1 MNFQKKINIYI
12 FLAIAGLAFLSV
24 FFFFRIDLTSEKRY
38 SISQPT
44 KTLLKKANAPLKVSI
59 YLEGDLNPGFTRL
72 KNSTKSLLDEMSVY
86 AAEGIDMEF
95 INPSTAATQAER
107 EQKYLELE
115 AEGMTPTAIYERD
128 KEGKSIQKIVF
139 PWVKMTYGNKTVVVN
154 LLKNIRGLQGE
165 ENLNIS
171 IENLEFEI
179 TDGIRR
185 LINSQVSKIAFIE
198 GHGELNEAETYDI
211 SKVLSR
217 YFQIDRGTLA
227 TDATILTE
235 YKAIIIAKPTQPFSE
250 SDKYII
256 DQYIMNG
263 GKVLWLMDGV
273 RVSMENL
280 STTGISPAIA
290 LDLNLDDLLF
300 KYGIRIQPV
309 LLQDVQCASVPVNIA
324 PEGTQ
329 PQFEPTPWFFAP
341 LLLTSSQHPIS
352 KNITEVRSEFV
363 STIEVVGEN
372 NNTKASLLLATSDNT
387 HVFSTPATIDLSET
401 HDTKDKNYFNMSYMP
416 VSVLME
422 GEFESNFANRM
433 RPKEIINAFPLLKK
447 SLKTRQ
453 IFVADGDIIRNET
466 NGIASDST
474 TLPLGFDR
482 YMNQQFG
489 NREFI
494 ANAVL
499 YLTDDE
505 GWIDLRSRSL
515 KLRLLNKQLVNNE
528 RLTIQL
534 VSILTPLL
542 LLAIFGVL
550 YNILRKRKYTK

>member
-1 MNFQKKINIYI
+1 M
-12 FLAIAGLAFLSV
+12 
-24 FFFFRIDLTSEKRY
+24 
-38 SISQPT
+38 
-44 KTLLKKANAPLKVSI
+44 
-59 YLEGDLNPGFTRL
+59 
-72 KNSTKSLLDEMSVY
+72 
-86 AAEGIDMEF
+86 
-95 INPSTAATQAER
+95 
-107 EQKYLELE
+107 
-115 AEGMTPTAIYERD
+115 
-128 KEGKSIQKIVF
+128 
-139 PWVKMTYGNKTVVVN
+139 
-154 LLKNIRGLQGE
+154 
-165 ENLNIS
+165 
-171 IENLEFEI
+171 
-179 TDGIRR
+179 
-185 LINSQVSKIAFIE
+185 
-198 GHGELNEAETYDI
+198 
-211 SKVLSR
+211 
-217 YFQIDRGTLA
+217 
-227 TDATILTE
+227 
-235 YKAIIIAKPTQPFSE
+235 
-250 SDKYII
+250 
-256 DQYIMNG
+256 
-263 GKVLWLMDGV
+263 
-273 RVSMENL
+273 
-280 STTGISPAIA
+280 
-290 LDLNLDDLLF
+290 DLNLDDLLF

-324 PEGTQ
+324 PEGAQ

-401 HDTKDKNYFNMSYMP
+401 HDTKDKNYFNMGYMP
-416 VSVLME
+416 VSVLVE

-433 RPKEIINAFPLLKK
+433 RPKEITNAFPLLKK

-489 NREFI
+489 NRDFI

-542 LLAIFGVL
+542 LLAIFAVL